1 MSLDANGKNTS
12 FVAFY
17 NEDEK
22 KWEIQESA
30 SKTSTKKTTK
40 SSTAKKSTTKKT
52 AGKKA
57 AKQIVG

>member
-22 KWEIQESA
+22 KWEVQEPSGKSSA
-30 SKTSTKKTTK
+30 KKSTK
-40 SSTAKKSTTKKT
+40 SSTTKKT
-52 AGKKA
+52 TTKKSTS
-57 AKQIVG
+57 KKSSK